1 MSIYL
6 YGSSLFEENPKD
18 FDLIIETKKNFKE
31 LLNGLKYTLNSF
43 GGAKVIYKDKIFD
56 IDIVKKLDNKLF
68 MEKFAELDSDCV
80 CYNLEYNKACY
91 LEYYKS
97 YKNRGY
103 AKVINE
109 NSLHPKLG
117 LQRREERINKANK
130 RTKYEININ
139 NHLDTLKDFISKLNL
154 KEDAGI
160 IDKLFFGE
168 KTIIKCEKCGDE
180 MRTEFGLNEYGYWIE
195 YEVCEKCNNII
206 EVD

>member
-31 LLNGLKYTLNSF
+31 LLNGLKYKLNSF
-43 GGAKVIYKDKIFD
+43 GGAKVIYKGITFD

-68 MEKFAELDSDCV
+68 VEKFVELDSDCV
-80 CYNLEYNKACY
+80 CYDVKNKRPCY
-91 LEYYKS
+91 LEYYKN

-103 AKVINE
+103 AKVIN
-109 NSLHPKLG
+109 NKSLHPKLG
-117 LQRREERINKANK
+117 FIRREERINKANK
-130 RTKYEININ
+130 RTKYEIDIDK
-139 NHLDTLKDFISKLNL
+139 HLDILKDFISKLNL
-154 KEDAGI
+154 KEETEI

-168 KTIIKCEKCGDE
+168 EEIIKCEKCGAE

-195 YEVCEKCNNII
+195 YKVCEKCNNII
-206 EVD
+206 KVD